1 MIKRI
6 IPVAFLLT
14 AFTSV
19 GFAQSNDTDTKQTE
33 TKKEIVTPF
42 SPEEEEASRKRIES
56 YEAKLKA
63 NESNEKV
70 DYAAEMERLKYMKAR
85 FNERATTKFKLEH

>member
-14 AFTSV
+14 ALTSV
-19 GFAQSNDTDTKQTE
+19 SFAQSNDADTKQAE
-33 TKKEIVTPF
+33 TTKEVVKPF
-42 SPEEEEASRKRIES
+42 SAGEEEASRKRIENF
-56 YEAKLKA
+56 EAKIKA

-70 DYAAEMERLKYMKAR
+70 DYPAELQRLKQMKAR
-85 FNERATTKFKLEH
+85 FNERATTKFKME

>member
-19 GFAQSNDTDTKQTE
+19 SFAQSNDADTKQAE
-33 TKKEIVTPF
+33 TTKEVVAPF
-42 SPEEEEASRKRIES
+42 SSEEEDASRKRIEGF
-56 YEAKLKA
+56 EAKIKA

-70 DYAAEMERLKYMKAR
+70 DFTAEMERLKQMKAR
-85 FNERATTKFKLEH
+85 FNERATTKFKME

>member
-14 AFTSV
+14 ALTAVS
-19 GFAQSNDTDTKQTE
+19 FAQSNDANTKQAVTTE
-33 TKKEIVTPF
+33 EVVKPF
-42 SPEEEEASRKRIES
+42 SAEEEEASRKRIENF
-56 YEAKLKA
+56 EAKIKA

-70 DYAAEMERLKYMKAR
+70 DYAGELKRLKQMKAR
-85 FNERATTKFKLEH
+85 FNERATTKFKDEK

>member
-14 AFTSV
+14 TVATV
-19 GFAQSNDTDTKQTE
+19 GFAQSNDVNSNTTE
-33 TKKEIVTPF
+33 TKKEVVAPF
-42 SPEEEEASRKRIES
+42 SSEEEEAARKRIES
-56 YEAKLKA
+56 FEAKIKA

-70 DYAAEMERLKYMKAR
+70 DFSAEMERLKSMKAR
-85 FNERATTKFKLEH
+85 FNERATNKLKED